1 MSDPLNDGEDFWIFG
16 YGSLIWKPPPTFARR
31 VPCYIERGYI
41 RRFWQGGDP
50 QKATFGHSLPWVPE
64 DHRGTPE
71 APGRVVTLIAH
82 ETDEPV
88 WGAAYLIAP
97 AEVERIKAYLD
108 LREIN
113 GYTIHRHPVYHNLSR
128 KESEGVPNPI
138 PAIVYIGTPDNP
150 QFVGPPESTHALAQH
165 ILNSRGPS
173 GENKEYLYNL
183 YTALEQLAP
192 EAHDSH
198 ITELAKTAAE
208 IEGKPLKDS
217 N

>member
-1 MSDPLNDGEDFWIFG
+1 MNDPLDNGEAFWIFG
-16 YGSLIWKPPPTFARR
+16 YG
-31 VPCYIERGYI
+31 
-41 RRFWQGGDP
+41 
-50 QKATFGHSLPWVPE
+50 E

-71 APGRVVTLIAH
+71 APGRVVTLIEQ

-97 AEVERIKAYLD
+97 SEVERIKAYLD

-113 GYTIHRHPVYHNLSR
+113 GYTIHRHPVYHNSR
-128 KESEGVPNPI
+128 TSESEDIPNPI
-138 PAIVYIGTPDNP
+138 TAILYIGTPDNP
-150 QFVGPPESTHALAQH
+150 QFVGPPESTSALAQH
-165 ILNSRGPS
+165 ILDSRGPS

-198 ITELAKTAAE
+198 ISELAKAAAK
-208 IEGKPLKDS
+208 IEGVSLDIPVEPS
-217 N
+217 S

>member
-1 MSDPLNDGEDFWIFG
+1 MSNPLNDGEDFWIFG
-16 YGSLIWKPPPTFARR
+16 YGSLIWKPPPTF
-31 VPCYIERGYI
+31 
-41 RRFWQGGDP
+41 D
-50 QKATFGHSLPWVPE
+50 FGSE

-113 GYTIHRHPVYHNLSR
+113 GYTIHRHPVYHNLPR
-128 KESEGVPNPI
+128 EESEDVPNPI
-138 PAIVYIGTPDNP
+138 SAIVYIGTPDNP
-150 QFVGPPESTHALAQH
+150 QFVGPPESIHALAQH

-198 ITELAKTAAE
+198 ITELANTAAE
-208 IEGKPLKDS
+208 IEGRLLKDP

>member
-1 MSDPLNDGEDFWIFG
+1 MVYFWFR
-16 YGSLIWKPPPTFARR
+16 LI
-31 VPCYIERGYI
+31 
-41 RRFWQGGDP
+41 
-50 QKATFGHSLPWVPE
+50 SNSE

-97 AEVERIKAYLD
+97 AEVSGNPLAQNLRTSSGVERIKAYLD

-113 GYTIHRHPVYHNLSR
+113 GYTIHRHPVYHNLPR
-128 KESEGVPNPI
+128 EESEGVPNPI

-150 QFVGPPESTHALAQH
+150 QFVGPPESTDALAQH

-208 IEGKPLKDS
+208 IEGKPLKDP

>member
-41 RRFWQGGDP
+41 RRFWQRGPSWD
-50 QKATFGHSLPWVPE
+50 TRSSWSRCHS
-64 DHRGTPE
+64 DSTRDGRARMGCSISHRTRG
-71 APGRVVTLIAH
+71 
-82 ETDEPV
+82 
-88 WGAAYLIAP
+88 
-97 AEVERIKAYLD
+97 ERIKAYLD

-113 GYTIHRHPVYHNLSR
+113 GYTIHRHPVYHNLPR
-128 KESEGVPNPI
+128 EKSEDVPNPI
-138 PAIVYIGTPDNP
+138 SAIVYIGTPDNP

-208 IEGKPLKDS
+208 IEGRPLKDP